1 MARSGP
7 DNPVVSM
14 ERERERVIEALSQH
28 FAHDNLSLDELD
40 RRMEQVYRARTV
52 SALRELTKDLPTES
66 GAVAPR
72 PAAPVPQAFAPD
84 EGRLVSIM
92 GSMKRRG
99 LWQPPRQLNVFTI
112 MSETLLDLTEAALAR
127 GVTEIE
133 LRAVMASIKII
144 VPPNVRVVVEPS
156 AFMAEVNDQTIDPPP
171 VGSGAP
177 VVRITGFVFMSEL
190 KVVIRRRERLDDV

>member
-1 MARSGP
+1 
-7 DNPVVSM
+7 M